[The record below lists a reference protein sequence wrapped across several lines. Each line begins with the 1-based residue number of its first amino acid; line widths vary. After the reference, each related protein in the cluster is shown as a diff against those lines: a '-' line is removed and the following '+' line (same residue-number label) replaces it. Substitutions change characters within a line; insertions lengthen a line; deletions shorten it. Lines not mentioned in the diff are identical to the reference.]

1 MRQCV
6 FLQDLIFACNLV
18 TLFYFGS
25 RLKTRSPNRKRN
37 SKSLLSSTTKQLFS
51 LQMPSLLRAFA
62 RIVPLAHPI
71 RPIPVRRS
79 FSMSST
85 NYSDSKADPEP
96 NSSDSTTPKKP
107 LALPEAPHNSAT
119 QLDMSNGDASVKLDH
134 LGPMVVNVDGT
145 LSRISNWDKMADIEK
160 ENTLRIIGKRN
171 QARLE
176 SLRAKVGE
184 K

>member
-1 MRQCV
+1 
-6 FLQDLIFACNLV
+6 
-18 TLFYFGS
+18 
-25 RLKTRSPNRKRN
+25 
-37 SKSLLSSTTKQLFS
+37 
-51 LQMPSLLRAFA
+51 
-62 RIVPLAHPI
+62 
-71 RPIPVRRS
+71 
-79 FSMSST
+79 MSSIT
-85 NYSDSKADPEP
+85 YSDSNADPQANP
-96 NSSDSTTPKKP
+96 KPSDSTTPKKP

-176 SLRAKVGE
+176 ILRTKEGGM
-184 K
+184 

>member
-1 MRQCV
+1 
-6 FLQDLIFACNLV
+6 
-18 TLFYFGS
+18 
-25 RLKTRSPNRKRN
+25 
-37 SKSLLSSTTKQLFS
+37 
-51 LQMPSLLRAFA
+51 
-62 RIVPLAHPI
+62 
-71 RPIPVRRS
+71 
-79 FSMSST
+79 MSST
-85 NYSDSKADPEP
+85 AYSDSKADPEP
-96 NSSDSTTPKKP
+96 DSLDSSIPKKP
-107 LALPEAPHNSAT
+107 LALPEAPHNSIT

-176 SLRAKVGE
+176 SLKAKAKEGE